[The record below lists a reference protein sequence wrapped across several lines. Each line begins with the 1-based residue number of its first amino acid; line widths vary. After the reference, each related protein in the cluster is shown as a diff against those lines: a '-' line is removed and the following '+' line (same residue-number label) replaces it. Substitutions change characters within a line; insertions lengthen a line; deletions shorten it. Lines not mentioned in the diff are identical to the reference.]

1 MPSKPT
7 LTYRQK
13 QILDYIKEK
22 ISQSGYPP
30 SVREIGQA
38 VGLRSSSTVYNHLLQ
53 LEQKGYLKKDPTK
66 PRAIIPVDG
75 DSELQKNESIFL
87 PVVGNVAA
95 GSPILAEQN
104 IEEYLPLP
112 AEIIGSG
119 SHFILRVKGDSMIDA
134 GILDGDYL
142 IVKQQHQANNG
153 EIVVAIIEDE
163 ATVKRFYQ
171 RDEGIELRP
180 ENPAMSPII
189 VNEARIA
196 GKAAGLIRKF

>member
-75 DSELQKNESIFL
+75 DSELQKSESIFL

-95 GSPILAEQN
+95 GSHQYWPNKTSKN
-104 IEEYLPLP
+104 IFHCRLNSL
-112 AEIIGSG
+112 
-119 SHFILRVKGDSMIDA
+119 
-134 GILDGDYL
+134 
-142 IVKQQHQANNG
+142 
-153 EIVVAIIEDE
+153 VAA
-163 ATVKRFYQ
+163 ATSYY
-171 RDEGIELRP
+171 G
-180 ENPAMSPII
+180 
-189 VNEARIA
+189 
-196 GKAAGLIRKF
+196 